1 MRYFYSILYTMNIY
15 IVVVYHSVFT
25 KLTAFSYFKN
35 KKYYIEYIEFYI
47 EMYILEVA
55 DVT

>member
-1 MRYFYSILYTMNIY
+1 MNIY

-25 KLTAFSYFKN
+25 KLTVFSYFKN